1 MPTIYWYGSC
11 PLLRNLKIEE
21 LWELNQDQKGL
32 QNPQENQTGVNETI
46 KKRQV
51 THRPSNLI
59 ITKGGL
65 RIGHWIFC
73 PVAYSFYKQRSVVSI
88 YFFMKTVYFSFLSY
102 I

>member
-59 ITKGGL
+59 ITKRGTKNMPLDILSDSSGL
-65 RIGHWIFC
+65 NVP
-73 PVAYSFYKQRSVVSI
+73 PVAETNVPGIAETNVPA
-88 YFFMKTVYFSFLSY
+88 VAE
-102 I
+102 

>member
-51 THRPSNLI
+51 THLLSNLI
-59 ITKGGL
+59 ITKRGTKNMPLDKISSGIFFLQTEIGSLYLFLQENGL
-65 RIGHWIFC
+65 
-73 PVAYSFYKQRSVVSI
+73 
-88 YFFMKTVYFSFLSY
+88 L
-102 I
+102 

>member
-51 THRPSNLI
+51 THLPSNLI
-59 ITKGGL
+59 ITKRGTKNGGDPKVKY
-65 RIGHWIFC
+65 IFLEITNC
-73 PVAYSFYKQRSVVSI
+73 KF
-88 YFFMKTVYFSFLSY
+88 
-102 I
+102 